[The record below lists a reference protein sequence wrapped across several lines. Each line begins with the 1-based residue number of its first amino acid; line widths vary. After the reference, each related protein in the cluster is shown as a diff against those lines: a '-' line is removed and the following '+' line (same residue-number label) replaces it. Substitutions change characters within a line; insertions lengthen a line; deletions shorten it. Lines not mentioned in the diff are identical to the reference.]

1 MPFLQDILHR
11 LEVGGGSRIVRVGL
25 ALLVVVLLM
34 AGYNW
39 RGYKNL
45 ASREAMDAA
54 QVARNLA
61 EGKGYTTLF
70 IRPLSIYLVKKH
82 SLEARGVAAVGEAA
96 DLAKIRGMHPDLAN
110 PPVYPAVLACL
121 MKAVPFIYEVDLTQP
136 FWSVPSKTSP
146 GKRVFYR
153 YEPDFLIAL
162 FNQLLLVA
170 AIAMVFLLARRLFDR
185 AVAWLSAGL
194 LVGTELLWRLSVSGL
209 STMLVIVIFL
219 ALVWFLVLLE
229 QQARAPTKWG
239 WIGNLMLACLAGAT
253 LGVGGLTRYSF
264 GWLIVP
270 AVGFVIAFGGR
281 WRMLLALLVVAAFA
295 AVMEPWIAR
304 NYSLSGQPFGTA
316 TYSVLENTI
325 LFPEYRLQRSLEP
338 DLNHLYLG
346 AFWLKLN
353 TNLRQIVTSELPRFG
368 GTWITAFFL
377 VGLLVGFRNP
387 AVARLRYFV
396 VWCGLALILVEALGR
411 TQVSEEVPELN
422 SENLL
427 VLLAPLVVVYGV
439 SLFYLLL
446 DQMALPLLQ
455 ARYIVV
461 GLFSVIACLPMVF
474 IFLPP
479 NTSPVAYP
487 PYYPPAI
494 RTVAGWLKED
504 ELAMSDIPWAFA
516 WYGQRQCVWL
526 TLKCTPDAKDA
537 QSQENFF
544 AINDLLKPIHA
555 LYLTPQTMDARFVT
569 QWIKAGEQSWG
580 SFILDSLVKKKV
592 PDYFPLN
599 KSQAGWLPEQL
610 ALTDWQ
616 HFPKVQ

>member
-1 MPFLQDILHR
+1 
-11 LEVGGGSRIVRVGL
+11 
-25 ALLVVVLLM
+25 
-34 AGYNW
+34 
-39 RGYKNL
+39 
-45 ASREAMDAA
+45 
-54 QVARNLA
+54 
-61 EGKGYTTLF
+61 
-70 IRPLSIYLVKKH
+70 
-82 SLEARGVAAVGEAA
+82 
-96 DLAKIRGMHPDLAN
+96 
-110 PPVYPAVLACL
+110 VLACL
-121 MKAVPFIYEVDLTQP
+121 LSFG
-136 FWSVPSKTSP
+136 
-146 GKRVFYR
+146 GKRR
-153 YEPDFLIAL
+153 I
-162 FNQLLLVA
+162 
-170 AIAMVFLLARRLFDR
+170 
-185 AVAWLSAGL
+185 
-194 LVGTELLWRLSVSGL
+194 
-209 STMLVIVIFL
+209 
-219 ALVWFLVLLE
+219 
-229 QQARAPTKWG
+229 
-239 WIGNLMLACLAGAT
+239 
-253 LGVGGLTRYSF
+253 
-264 GWLIVP
+264 
-270 AVGFVIAFGGR
+270 
-281 WRMLLALLVVAAFA
+281 LLALLALVAFT
-295 AVMEPWIAR
+295 AVMAPWIAR
-304 NYSLSGQPFGTA
+304 NVSLSGQPFGTA
-316 TYSVLENTI
+316 TYTVLENTI

-353 TNLRQIVTSELPRFG
+353 SNLRQIVTSEMPRLG
-368 GTWITAFFL
+368 GTWLTAFFL

-396 VWCGLALILVEALGR
+396 VGCGLALILAEALGR
-411 TQVSEEVPELN
+411 TQLSEEVPELN

-455 ARYIVV
+455 VRYIVI

-504 ELAMSDIPWAFA
+504 ELAMSDIPWAVA

-526 TLKCTPDAKDA
+526 TLKCTPDAKDPNV
-537 QSQENFF
+537 QENFF
-544 AINDLLKPIHA
+544 AINDYLKPIHA

-610 ALTDWQ
+610 ALTDWE
-616 HFPKVQ
+616 HWPKVQ